1 MIALDQVAEMALR
14 RFRAGSDTAEIA
26 EWMRLPECKVSKLLW
41 VARCREKGL
50 PATFMNRAREVKRI
64 APKAA

>member
-1 MIALDQVAEMALR
+1 MIALDQVAEMALA

-26 EWMRLPECKVSKLLW
+26 ELMRLPECRVSKMLW

-50 PATFMNRAREVKRI
+50 PAVFLNRSREVKLI